1 MKRICFLLAA
11 FCACQLASNAQRMN
25 AMSEHDWED
34 LMHLSKHPNELSP
47 NHFEHFPLYMIHGEP
62 VLSIFGL
69 KTSAWDRNQLE
80 QEGAQVGSV
89 TGDVVTIKVPLRL
102 MAEVHWA
109 NYFRYLEIP
118 AKVYPTLDRARH
130 DVRADSVQ
138 MGWGLPQAFT
148 GKDVIIGVTDWGF
161 DYTHPMF
168 YDTLQQETRVLAAW
182 DQYRSAGDAP
192 AGFNY
197 GVEFEGASA
206 LLNALGDTA
215 NIYSYNTHGTHVAGI
230 AGGGG
235 AGTVYRGMAPE
246 AEFLFATFLID
257 AASVIDA
264 YHWMQDKATSVN
276 KRLVINQS
284 WGLYYMGT
292 LDGNSLLSQAIDAL
306 SADGV
311 VFCNSA
317 GNNGDANFH
326 IKKTFNQDTLL
337 SRIVFDSYA
346 GNPNMWGESITI
358 WGEPGQSFDAGLSL
372 YTSVNAL
379 IQAGPWWSS
388 ANAPS
393 YFEDVFVVGTDT
405 IYYNVTVDAAH
416 PLNGRPHMRIRIKNT
431 HGSIKVALKATASSG
446 TIHAWN
452 VVELVNGVGNWGL
465 SFLTVGTQGVAGDA
479 NYSISEPSCTGS
491 IISVAAYSASYTNSV
506 GMQAGGQIAPFSSLG
521 PLMTEARKPDIAA
534 PGVNV
539 ASSISAWTDAA
550 YSPVDYINFNGQ
562 QYDFARFSG
571 TSMASPCVTG
581 IVALMLDANPALS
594 AQEVKDIIM
603 LTAREDSY
611 TGNIPD
617 EGSLQWGHGKIN
629 AYAAVLLALA
639 TDVEEHQINSDFKL
653 YPNPS
658 SGLVHNN
665 WRFDQMPCDVFA
677 YDLAGKKQVL
687 PCSASWQL
695 QHWPSGIYVM
705 EFRPRNGESS
715 HWVRWVKE

>member
-1 MKRICFLLAA
+1 MRTLFFLISML
-11 FCACQLASNAQRMN
+11 FSTPFFGQWMN
-25 AMSEHDWED
+25 AITAHDWERIKYISD
-34 LMHLSKHPNELSP
+34 HPQEISSADM
-47 NHFEHFPLYMIHGEP
+47 ERFPIYEIRQVKMIS
-62 VLSIFGL
+62 LFGL
-69 KTSAWDRNQLE
+69 KSSTWNPSALENQ
-80 QEGAQVGSV
+80 GVRIGSI
-89 TGDVVTIKVPLRL
+89 TGDVVTFKVPLDIVADVDWTSHL
-102 MAEVHWA
+102 
-109 NYFRYLEIP
+109 RYLEIP
-118 AKVYPTLDRARH
+118 AKVYPTLDRARR

-138 MGWGLPQAFT
+138 MGWGLPQAYT

-182 DQYRSAGDAP
+182 DQYRNAGAAP
-192 AGFNY
+192 SGFNY
-197 GVEFEGASA
+197 GVELEGSAA
-206 LLNALGDTA
+206 LLSALGDTA

-230 AGGGG
+230 AGGAG
-235 AGTVYRGMAPE
+235 AGTAYRGMAPE

-264 YHWMQDKATSVN
+264 YHWMKTKAEGLN

-292 LDGNSLLSQAIDAL
+292 LDGQSLLSQAIDAL

-326 IKKTFNQDTLL
+326 IKKTFSQDTLL

-358 WGEPGQSFDAGLSL
+358 WGEPGQSFDAGLNL
-372 YTSVNAL
+372 YTSVNVL

-388 ANAPS
+388 ATAPS
-393 YFEDVFVVGTDT
+393 YFEDVFIVGTDT

-416 PLNGRPHMRIRIKNT
+416 PLNGRPHMRIRVKNT

-479 NYSISEPSCTGS
+479 NYSVSEPSCTSS

-506 GMQAGGQIAPFSSLG
+506 GIQAGGQIAPFSSLG
-521 PLMTEARKPDIAA
+521 PLITEARKPDIAA

-539 ASSISAWTDAA
+539 ASSISAWTDGA
-550 YSPVDYINFNGQ
+550 YSPVDYITFNGQ

-581 IVALMLDANPALS
+581 IAALMLDANPNLTP
-594 AQEVKDIIM
+594 QEVKDIIM

-617 EGSLQWGHGKIN
+617 EGSLQWGMGKIN
-629 AYAAVLLALA
+629 AYAAVLLALS
-639 TDVEEHQINSDFKL
+639 TQVNEVNEGNHFML

-658 SGLVHNN
+658 SGTLHHT
-665 WRFDQMPCDVFA
+665 WRFDQCPSDVFA
-677 YDLAGKKQVL
+677 YDLSGKCLSL
-687 PCSASWQL
+687 PAESTWDL
-695 QHWPSGIYVM
+695 QQWPAGIYVI
-705 EFRPRNGESS
+705 EFRPRNGEESS
-715 HWVRWVKE
+715 WIRWVKE

>member
-1 MKRICFLLAA
+1 MRSRLLFAILIIS
-11 FCACQLASNAQRMN
+11 FSRSNAQQMS
-25 AMSEHDWED
+25 AMTEHAWHQ
-34 LMHLSKHPNELSP
+34 LLHLCKQPEAITESDYER
-47 NHFEHFPLYMIHGEP
+47 FPLYRMHGEP
-62 VLSIFGL
+62 TLSLFGL
-69 KTSAWDRNQLE
+69 KHANWNRTELE
-80 QEGAQVGSV
+80 MQGVHVGSV
-89 TGDVVTIKVPLRL
+89 TADVVTWKVPLRL
-102 MAEVHWA
+102 LDDIVWSH
-109 NYFRYLEIP
+109 YFRYIEIP
-118 AKVYPTLDRARH
+118 AKVYPMLDRARH

-138 MGWGLPQAFT
+138 MGWGLPQAYT

-182 DQYRSAGDAP
+182 DQYRQAGSSP
-192 AGFNY
+192 TGFNY
-197 GVEFEGASA
+197 GVEFEGSTE
-206 LLNALGDTA
+206 LLAALGDTA
-215 NIYSYNTHGTHVAGI
+215 NIYSYNTHGTHVSGI

-264 YHWMQDKATSVN
+264 YHWMNSKATALN

-292 LDGNSLLSQAIDAL
+292 LDGQSLLSQAIDAL
-306 SADGV
+306 SSEGV

-326 IKKTFNQDTLL
+326 IKKSFNQDTLI
-337 SRIVFDSYA
+337 SKIVFDSYA

-379 IQAGPWWSS
+379 IQSGPWWSS
-388 ANAPS
+388 ATSPS
-393 YFEDVFVVGTDT
+393 YFEDVFVVGADT

-416 PLNGRPHMRIRIKNT
+416 PLNGRPHMRIRVKNT
-431 HGSIKVALKATASSG
+431 HGSIKVALKATAPSG

-521 PLMTEARKPDIAA
+521 PLITEARKPDIAA

-539 ASSISAWTDAA
+539 ASSISAWTDAS
-550 YSPVDYINFNGQ
+550 YSPVDYITFNGQ

-581 IVALMLDANPALS
+581 IAALMLDANPALTT
-594 AQEVKDIIM
+594 QEVKDIIM

-629 AYAAVLLALA
+629 AHAAVLLALS
-639 TDVEEHQINSDFKL
+639 TGINEQLPDNDFAL
-653 YPNPS
+653 FPNPS
-658 SGLVHNN
+658 RGEIQHT
-665 WRFDQMPCDVFA
+665 WRFDQRPCDVYA
-677 YDLAGKKQVL
+677 YDLTGKKQSL
-687 PCSASWQL
+687 PSANTWQL
-695 QHWPSGIYVM
+695 NHWPAGIYVI
-705 EFRPRNGESS
+705 EFRPSNGDASQ
-715 HWVRWVKE
+715 WVRWVKE